1 LADYGGIQSLVNV
14 FCAIGS
20 ARSLGICAAFLHY
33 RKVIHV
39 PIGTTQQMKMSC
51 ATFKATTE
59 NPPMAPFAKGGGP
72 KVRGIFAS
80 NRHFHK
86 SVTGLRTMD

>member
-1 LADYGGIQSLVNV
+1 
-14 FCAIGS
+14 
-20 ARSLGICAAFLHY
+20 
-33 RKVIHV
+33 
-39 PIGTTQQMKMSC
+39 MKMSC

-72 KVRGIFAS
+72 KDRGIFAS

-86 SVTGLRTMD
+86 RRQASQALRKEVFSLRSWRLGAINVLEVVRLILKLRI

>member
-1 LADYGGIQSLVNV
+1 
-14 FCAIGS
+14 
-20 ARSLGICAAFLHY
+20 LGIGRIN

-51 ATFKATTE
+51 ATFKAMTE
-59 NPPMAPFAKGGGP
+59 NPPLAPFAKGGGP
-72 KVRGIFAS
+72 KDRGIFAS

-86 SVTGLRTMD
+86 STKGAKRVNL